1 MEFRIAIFISGYGS
15 NMLNII
21 NACKM
26 NILKS
31 KVLIVISDNDQAEGI
46 GYAKKLKINTATIKK
61 SSFDKKKD
69 FDDALLNT
77 LNICNINLICLAGY
91 MSILSENFINKW
103 RYKILNVHPSL
114 LPFYKGLNTHK
125 RVIANKESFSGCTIH
140 YVNKDLDSGKIIE
153 QKKIRILPSDNE
165 FTLQKKILK
174 EEHKLYINVLKN
186 LEKNY
191 G

>member
-15 NMLNII
+15 NMLNIV

-31 KVLIVISDNDQAEGI
+31 KVWVVISDNDEAEGI
-46 GYAKKLKINTATIKK
+46 EYAKKLKINTAIIKK
-61 SSFDKKKD
+61 SSFNKKKD
-69 FDDALLNT
+69 FDDALLNR
-77 LNICNINLICLAGY
+77 LNISNINLICLAGY

-125 RVIANKESFSGCTIH
+125 RVIENKESFSGCTIH

-174 EEHKLYINVLKN
+174 EEHKLYISVLKN